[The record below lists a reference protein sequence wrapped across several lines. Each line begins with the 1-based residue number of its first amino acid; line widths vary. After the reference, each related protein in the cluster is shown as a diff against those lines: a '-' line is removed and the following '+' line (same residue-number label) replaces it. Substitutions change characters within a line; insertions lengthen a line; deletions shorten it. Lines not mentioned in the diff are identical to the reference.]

1 MKPVKTEFTNS
12 ALKAPEGSTD
22 VEELPISRLVAP
34 GGYAAV
40 ESCWEL
46 SKEELEKVKESGK
59 IYFACMGETHP
70 PILLSVKSLL
80 ES

>member
-1 MKPVKTEFTNS
+1 MNPIKTEFTNS
-12 ALKAPEGSTD
+12 ALKAPKGSTD
-22 VEELPISRLVAP
+22 VDELPITRLVAP
-34 GGYAAV
+34 NGSLAV

-46 SKEELEKVKESGK
+46 SKEELEKVKETGK

-70 PILLSVKSLL
+70 SILLSTKSLL

>member
-12 ALKAPEGSTD
+12 ALTSPEDSTNVD
-22 VEELPISRLVAP
+22 ELPITRLVLHDGCP
-34 GGYAAV
+34 AV

-46 SKEELEKVKESGK
+46 SKEELKKVKETGK
-59 IYFACMGETHP
+59 IYFACMGITHP